1 MEEPMST
8 LTHDLIAE
16 ILCRVP
22 YKSLCICKC
31 VCPAWRGIIADPAH
45 RKKMAQTLAGFLYR
59 ITADSAEPRGHA
71 VNYADL
77 SAFPWASVAETYPLL
92 PLPPDST
99 DCFVSLEDSCDGLF
113 LTSIRTGTPAAAGTS
128 RYMVSNPATGE
139 YIVLPHSGYAGD
151 CCRAYLGFDSGV
163 STQEFHLFEFVLEQ
177 SQSLVVRRVNI
188 YSSKSGV
195 WVSMKSQ
202 WDSEVSLCWGQPGV
216 FHKGCLHLL
225 IRQRGLAI
233 VDAQGLRWR
242 IIPLPISVDPSFAGF
257 IGKSA
262 GQLFYIDSDDTEGYD
277 SNTFST
283 ISVYVLGAEIYQ
295 WDGTHLDDKCMHWK
309 LLRKLSNV
317 APNVMFQLGF
327 DLEVIGVCLLLH
339 VGQFGLAIVDAEGL
353 RWRIIPLPVVE
364 SVNPCFSGFIGKSA
378 GQLIY
383 IDCGGI
389 EGHGSNALSTI
400 SVYVLGAEI
409 CQWDVTHLDD
419 KCMRWNFLHKLSNVA
434 PKKMFRL
441 GFDLEVVAVHPH
453 ANIIFF
459 VAHWKNELVAY
470 DLDRHETTTVYHID
484 PNYRQFMNFFPYVPL
499 SSRVPLDGGIRLA
512 TPNQ

>member
-1 MEEPMST
+1 MEEPMSR

-16 ILCRVP
+16 ILSRVP

-31 VCPAWRGIIADPAH
+31 VCPTWRGIIADPAN
-45 RKKMAQTLAGFLYR
+45 RKKMAQTLAGFFYR
-59 ITADSAEPRGHA
+59 ITADSADPRGFV

-92 PLPPDST
+92 PLPSDST

-163 STQEFHLFEFVLEQ
+163 SIQEFHLFEFMLEQ
-177 SQSLVVRRVNI
+177 SQSLVVRGVNI

-202 WDSEVSLCWGQPGV
+202 WDSEVSLCWSQPGV

-225 IRQRGLAI
+225 IHQRGLAI

-262 GQLFYIDSDDTEGYD
+262 GQLFYIDSDDTEGHD
-277 SNTFST
+277 ANSFST
-283 ISVYVLGAEIYQ
+283 ISVYVLGADIYQ

-317 APNVMFQLGF
+317 APNVLFQLGF
-327 DLEVIGVCLLLH
+327 DLEVIGV
-339 VGQFGLAIVDAEGL
+339 
-353 RWRIIPLPVVE
+353 
-364 SVNPCFSGFIGKSA
+364 
-378 GQLIY
+378 
-383 IDCGGI
+383 
-389 EGHGSNALSTI
+389 
-400 SVYVLGAEI
+400 
-409 CQWDVTHLDD
+409 
-419 KCMRWNFLHKLSNVA
+419 
-434 PKKMFRL
+434 
-441 GFDLEVVAVHPH
+441 HPH

-459 VAHWKNELVAY
+459 IAHWNNELIAY
-470 DLDRHETTTVYHID
+470 DLDRHESTVVYCVE
-484 PNYRQFMNFFPYVPL
+484 PNYQKFRPFFSYVPL
-499 SSRVPLDGGIRLA
+499 FSRLPLDGGMRLA
-512 TPNQ
+512 TPN